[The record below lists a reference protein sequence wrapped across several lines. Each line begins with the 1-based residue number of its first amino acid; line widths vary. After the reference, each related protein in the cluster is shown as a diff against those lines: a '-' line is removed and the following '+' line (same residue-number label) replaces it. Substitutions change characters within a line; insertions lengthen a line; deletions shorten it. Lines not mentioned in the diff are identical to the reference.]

1 MMSSLHCYIATSEC
15 CSKFEIMQNLVLLAF
30 FFFFFFF
37 FFLLLLLLLSVLS
50 LLLFCYSLF
59 FIVLSSLAAP
69 SLFSLI
75 GPNGPV
81 SAPVG
86 SSVTLP
92 CALSPSFSAVP
103 LQVRWY
109 RPNAFGTPVLLYE
122 EHQVQTKPVDP
133 LYQGRASL
141 VGDLEKG
148 EVSLR
153 LTNLTL
159 SDRGQYVCFAKS
171 TKWYSDLYISLT
183 VKVIGSVPVIWYVDG
198 GRGQV
203 NVTCESEGWFPEPT
217 LTWRDRRGTEISS
230 NSSDVCLF
238 TDEEGL
244 MGVGSWLLFS
254 PLQSE
259 WLSCSV
265 GLSDQET
272 TESRVVIH
280 TRTTPPSVCTNG
292 QTFSTIGH
300 YQVCFSSK
308 QQELNRY
315 YNTCITPFSV
325 KHAPESSCLDN
336 SDVLTYISDKQTH
349 LFFLDAAEQQAQT
362 TDSVTTMEIV
372 VTTIAVNLD
381 VDVETVPPFLKVQ
394 DNYTSV
400 YCPNSQ
406 KASLTEKKIFHAD
419 PLKASITDTA
429 LPHAL
434 CNKCFS
440 SGKHYWE
447 VQVGKDSKQS
457 WYVGVCTKDAVQTDS
472 VSLHP
477 ENGFWVL
484 HYERGTGLF
493 ANTQPPTKVP
503 VRELFKTV
511 GVFLNCDEHTLTF
524 YNADK
529 NVCLCH
535 FYVAPNV
542 AFIPLISPGV
552 REQKEIKL
560 CHRQTIRT
568 LGHLLS

>member
-1 MMSSLHCYIATSEC
+1 MW
-15 CSKFEIMQNLVLLAF
+15 K
-30 FFFFFFF
+30 
-37 FFLLLLLLLSVLS
+37 FLLTLILLTEGESALSPEE
-50 LLLFCYSLF
+50 FC
-59 FIVLSSLAAP
+59 
-69 SLFSLI
+69 LI
-75 GPNGPV
+75 GPDGSV

-109 RPNAFGTPVLLYE
+109 RPDALETLVLLYE
-122 EHQVQTKPVDP
+122 KRQVQTKPVDP

-153 LTNLTL
+153 LNNLTFD
-159 SDRGQYVCFAKS
+159 DRGQYVCFVKS
-171 TKWYSDLYISLT
+171 SIWYSDLYINLT
-183 VKVIGSVPVIWYVDG
+183 VK
-198 GRGQV
+198 
-203 NVTCESEGWFPEPT
+203 
-217 LTWRDRRGTEISS
+217 
-230 NSSDVCLF
+230 
-238 TDEEGL
+238 DEEGL

-254 PLQSE
+254 PSQSE

-272 TESRVVIH
+272 TESRVALH
-280 TRTTPPSVCTNG
+280 TRTEASVYTNESGSAKNLKHPDPPTVTDESMPLNDCNKEKADFCTVPVHL
-292 QTFSTIGH
+292 Q
-300 YQVCFSSK
+300 
-308 QQELNRY
+308 
-315 YNTCITPFSV
+315 
-325 KHAPESSCLDN
+325 PEK
-336 SDVLTYISDKQTH
+336 TA
-349 LFFLDAAEQQAQT
+349 DAAEQQAQT

-406 KASLTEKKIFHAD
+406 KAFLTEKKIFHAD

-447 VQVGKDSKQS
+447 VRVGGHSKQS
-457 WYVGVCTKDAVQTDS
+457 WYVGVCTIDAVQTDR

-493 ANTQPPTKVP
+493 ANTQPPTKVHQGNVLGGTSDTP
-503 VRELFKTV
+503 NHTPNPFSAEGHPPGEAEVPQTPPIPTVQRAIHLEKQRGAAAVIAALAVTEGQRDAVQLLTHLQRHSSDWMELRRGWLTV
-511 GVFLNCDEHTLTF
+511 SHFGYALATNQDCPAKSVLKRIMGHQCLDGVKAVQWGIDNEGGLT
-524 YNADK
+524 
-529 NVCLCH
+529 
-535 FYVAPNV
+535 
-542 AFIPLISPGV
+542 
-552 REQKEIKL
+552 
-560 CHRQTIRT
+560 
-568 LGHLLS
+568 